1 MYTLR
6 TAPCFRSAILKTY
19 DDCLREILGGVTNN
33 LLEQDSQAWVQ
44 ATLPVKLGGLG
55 VWRAIDIVPSAYL
68 ASVHLTSELVDDILP
83 PSFSS
88 QSVPFKE
95 EAKLFWSMGHECH
108 PPEEI
113 LAHRQKAWDSLRT
126 TSTAQR
132 LLHNA
137 INDVEHARLLSVS
150 DKEPGAWLRALP
162 VSSLGLRM
170 DDNTVRIAVALLLG
184 TPVCRPHQCQHCSA
198 MVDEFGRHTLSCR
211 QSEGRH

>member
-6 TAPCFRSAILKTY
+6 TAPCFRSAVLKTY

-55 VWRAIDIVPSAYL
+55 VRRAIDIAPSAYL
-68 ASVHLTSELVDDILP
+68 ASVYLTSELVDDILP

-108 PPEEI
+108 P
-113 LAHRQKAWDSLRT
+113 LKR
-126 TSTAQR
+126 
-132 LLHNA
+132 
-137 INDVEHARLLSVS
+137 
-150 DKEPGAWLRALP
+150 
-162 VSSLGLRM
+162 
-170 DDNTVRIAVALLLG
+170 
-184 TPVCRPHQCQHCSA
+184 
-198 MVDEFGRHTLSCR
+198 F
-211 QSEGRH
+211 